1 MTYTGLASGALL
13 WGCMADRVGR
23 RRTLLTALTL
33 AAIFDLM
40 AALMPTFGTFLT
52 ARLLGGLG
60 YVTFHFNQKC
70 VTLGSKIVQFM
81 PYSLF
86 LSPTLKKK

>member
-1 MTYTGLASGALL
+1 MFVCFRVCLVCLKIIHHRCTCNNAGVVTYTGLAIGALL

-33 AAIFDLM
+33 ASIFDLM

-60 YVTFHFNQKC
+60 
-70 VTLGSKIVQFM
+70 
-81 PYSLF
+81 
-86 LSPTLKKK
+86 

>member
-1 MTYTGLASGALL
+1 MTGVVTYTGLATGALL
-13 WGCMADRVGR
+13 WGCTADRVGR

-52 ARLLGGLG
+52 ARLFGGIG
-60 YVTFHFNQKC
+60 YVFVILAVIQARCRK
-70 VTLGSKIVQFM
+70 
-81 PYSLF
+81 
-86 LSPTLKKK
+86 